1 MSRPGF
7 RLALSALIVVG
18 ITPIHAAAQ
27 DGYFFRPPQ
36 ATLAFR
42 VGGSVPIANDAV
54 FNFITNQLT
63 IEKRDFRAISFG
75 ADLGI
80 RLDNHLDLLLSG
92 SYARSSTPSEFRD
105 WTDLDDQPIE
115 QETELWTAPVT
126 ANLKFYLPSRGR
138 TLGKYAWVPNHF
150 LPYVAVG
157 AGLMFYELHQEG
169 DFVDFRDLAVFP
181 GTLTSKGQTPMVQA
195 SAGADWFVTS
205 RFGLTI
211 DGRYSWA
218 SATASP
224 DFSDIDSKIHL
235 QGFQVSTGL
244 AVRF

>member
-7 RLALSALIVVG
+7 RFLLSALIVVG
-18 ITPIHAAAQ
+18 STPIHAVAQ

-42 VGGSVPIANDAV
+42 VGGSVPSANDAV

-63 IEKRDFRAISFG
+63 VEKRDFRAISFG
-75 ADLGI
+75 LDLGV
-80 RLDNHLDLLLSG
+80 RLDNHLDVALSG
-92 SYARSSTPSEFRD
+92 SYARSSTPSEFRH
-105 WTDLDDQPIE
+105 WTDLDDLPIE

-126 ANLKFYLPSRGR
+126 LNLKYYLASRGR
-138 TLGKYAWVPNHF
+138 TLGKFAWVPNHF
-150 LPYVAVG
+150 LPYIAVG
-157 AGLMFYELHQEG
+157 GGLMFYSLRQQG

-181 GTLTSKGQTPMVQA
+181 ATLESNGQAPMAQA
-195 SAGADWFVTS
+195 SVGADWWVAS
-205 RFGLTI
+205 RFGLTV

-224 DFSDIDSKIHL
+224 DFLDIDSRIHL
-235 QGFQVSTGL
+235 SGFQVSTGL